1 MASLGRQGKKTPEQ
15 RAARSRP
22 SVSHTRVW
30 PKRISLD
37 YGMTKPNLASSFV
50 FLRGVSQ
57 RLETQNKQLIKLLD
71 LIVYKYA
78 NFFSQ
83 FFPVLDYFKTRMKR
97 NGPSLK

>member
-1 MASLGRQGKKTPEQ
+1 MASLGKQEKEKKSAPEQ
-15 RAARSRP
+15 RRAALLRP

-37 YGMTKPNLASSFV
+37 YGMTKPNPASSFV

-71 LIVYKYA
+71 LIAYKYA
-78 NFFSQ
+78 KFFHNFFSS
-83 FFPVLDYFKTRMKR
+83 F
-97 NGPSLK
+97 